1 MEEKKIEETQ
11 EEAKNTEFET
21 VEKEMVDKEL
31 EELKEVKKKKEKGKI
46 GRTIS
51 NIILTI
57 IVLVV
62 IFEAIIGIINM
73 KRINDGEE
81 PVWYI
86 STEKKEESNKVVT
99 SYNLGLYRI
108 VKTDT
113 DKDTRI
119 VLKLFFLED

>member
-1 MEEKKIEETQ
+1 MEEKKIEEI
-11 EEAKNTEFET
+11 ENKDFET
-21 VEKEMVDKEL
+21 VEEVKVDKEL
-31 EELKEVKKKKEKGKI
+31 EELKEVKKKKKKGKI
-46 GRTIS
+46 WRVIS

-57 IVLVV
+57 VVLVV
-62 IFEAIIGIINM
+62 IFEAVIGIVNM
-73 KRINDGEE
+73 KKINDGEH

-86 STEKKEESNKVVT
+86 SSEKKEEYNRVIT

-113 DKDTRI
+113 DKDSRI